1 MRDLFG
7 FSTRSGKR
15 IGVFFKDAPSP
26 PPAPNYAA
34 AAQQTAI
41 GNLEATRA
49 AAKANR
55 INQITPYGS
64 LTYSQSGSDPDAG
77 WTQTLSLSPEQQQL
91 LKAQNQTSLGL
102 AGLQNQGL
110 SYVRDALA
118 KNITMGDLPASMVN
132 AGQTGQDAIM
142 ARVRPEM
149 DRQRAGLQTQLANQG
164 IPLGSEAYENAMRI
178 QGQRENDAMMQAGL
192 YGIDVGQKA
201 QTQQLGLLSALQDRP
216 INVLNAVRTGSQ
228 VTNPAFQAFAQQQG
242 TSGPDLLGAAGLQGQ
257 YNQGLFNA
265 QTGAYNANGGWL
277 GPIGSA
283 AVNLGSAALMGR

>member
-1 MRDLFG
+1 MRNYFA
-7 FSTRSGKR
+7 RR
-15 IGVFFKDAPSP
+15 VGVYFKDAPSP

-34 AAQQTAI
+34 AAQQTAL

-49 AAKANR
+49 AAAANR
-55 INQITPYGS
+55 INQVTPYGS
-64 LTYSQSGSDPDAG
+64 LTYTKTGSDPDSG
-77 WTQTLSLSPEQQQL
+77 WTQTLSLSPEQRRL
-91 LKAQNQTSLGL
+91 LDAQNQTSLGL

-110 SYVRDALA
+110 DYVRQALSR
-118 KNITMGDLPASMVN
+118 NITAADLPANMVN

-142 ARVRPEM
+142 ARLRPDL
-149 DRQRAGLQTQLANQG
+149 DRSRAALETRLANQG
-164 IPLGSEAYENAMRI
+164 IPLGSEAYDNEMRL
-178 QGQRENDAMMQAGL
+178 QSQRENDAMMQAAL

-228 VTNPAFQAFAQQQG
+228 VTNPAFNAFAQQAT
-242 TSGPDLLGAAGLQGQ
+242 TSGPDMLGAANLAGN

-265 QTGAYNANGGWL
+265 NMGAYNANGGWL